1 MKIKSILINNW
12 RSINSLEA
20 SFEDISIIIGQNNHG
35 KSNIITALL
44 FFFGKIKPEIK
55 DFFNPNE
62 ISFVEIKFSDLDD
75 SDKITFRKYLDN
87 EENIKVRKVITLDL
101 KFSYHG
107 YLQQLDEEWLNHNNS
122 SDYTNR
128 EIASETPLINYI
140 PEAGRLTKAIIEEA
154 QTRYIEE
161 NIANLNYTYS
171 LEDNNFLGLKTVA
184 QSIFGDIF
192 FVPAIKNANDELNP
206 NKSNLFSELY
216 GKILNRLAE
225 NNPIYIEARRQVN
238 QLASIL
244 NKITLEGNPNNDRPE
259 ELNDFEENISKE
271 LLSWNT
277 SIEVEITAPNIDDIF
292 KVGTQIWVDDG
303 IKTDVTRKGNG
314 LQRALIF
321 ALIKAYSNIVR
332 NDRENVNEEQARQ
345 VSNSSYFIIEEPELF
360 LHPQAQRDLHET
372 LKTLSQT
379 NNNQVILT
387 THSSSFIDLEN
398 YKSIIIAQKRTIEE
412 GTKIKQCTAD
422 LFVEM
427 DERRKL
433 NLIYW
438 INPERSE
445 LFFARK
451 IILVE
456 GQTDKTIIPYLA
468 KKLNIFKNE
477 YTIIDCGSKD
487 NMPLYIKLL
496 NGFKLKYVAVYDRDH
511 QAHKNPD
518 AINSADISTASIENA
533 IDVRFGISVV
543 LINDI
548 EEEIGV
554 AERNN
559 KNKPFIALNLVSNA
573 AYEMPIQIR
582 DKVTAIYE

>member
-12 RSINSLEA
+12 RSIDTLEA
-20 SFEDISIIIGQNNHG
+20 SFEDISVIIGQNNHG
-35 KSNIITALL
+35 KSNIISALL
-44 FFFGKIKPEIK
+44 FFFGKIKPESK
-55 DFFNPNE
+55 DLFNSNN
-62 ISFVEIKFSDLDD
+62 ISFVEIKFHDLDE
-75 SDKITFRKYLDN
+75 SDKITFKKYLDN
-87 EENIKVRKVITLDL
+87 EENIKVRKIIDTDL

-107 YLQQLDEEWLNHNNS
+107 YLQQLEDEWLNLNNS
-122 SDYTNR
+122 SSYTTR
-128 EIASETPLINYI
+128 EVVSVTPLVDYI
-140 PEAGRLTKAIIEEA
+140 PPSGRLTKAIIEEA
-154 QTRYIEE
+154 QTRFIEE
-161 NIANLNYTYS
+161 NRENLNFTYS
-171 LEDNNFLGLKTVA
+171 LEENNFLGLKTVA

-192 FVPAIKNANDELNP
+192 FIPAIKNANDELNP

-216 GKILNRLAE
+216 SKILNRLAE
-225 NNPIYIEARRQVN
+225 TNHVYIEARRQVN

-244 NKITLEGNPNNDRPE
+244 NKTTLEGNPNGERPD
-259 ELNDFEENISKE
+259 ELNDFEENISQE

-277 SIEVEITAPNIDDIF
+277 SIEVEISAPNIDDIF
-292 KVGTQIWVDDG
+292 KVGTQIWINDG
-303 IKTDVTRKGNG
+303 IKTDITRKGNG

-321 ALIKAYSNIVR
+321 ALIKAYSNII
-332 NDRENVNEEQARQ
+332 REARQNIDEEQARQ

-372 LKTLSQT
+372 LKLLSQT
-379 NNNQVILT
+379 DSNQVILT

-412 GTKIKQCTAD
+412 GTKVKQCNED
-422 LFVEM
+422 LFASL
-427 DERRKL
+427 DDRRKL

-445 LFFARK
+445 LFFAKK

-468 KKLNIFKNE
+468 KKLSVFKNE

-496 NGFKLKYVAVYDRDH
+496 NGFKLKYVVVYDRDH
-511 QAHKNPD
+511 QAHKNEQ
-518 AINSADISTASIENA
+518 AINSANISTANIEDALNENYGNSI
-533 IDVRFGISVV
+533 V

-554 AERNN
+554 VDGNS
-559 KNKPFIALNLVSNA
+559 KNKPYIALNLVSSNE
-573 AYEMPIQIR
+573 YEIPVQIR
-582 DKVTAIYE
+582 EKTINIYE